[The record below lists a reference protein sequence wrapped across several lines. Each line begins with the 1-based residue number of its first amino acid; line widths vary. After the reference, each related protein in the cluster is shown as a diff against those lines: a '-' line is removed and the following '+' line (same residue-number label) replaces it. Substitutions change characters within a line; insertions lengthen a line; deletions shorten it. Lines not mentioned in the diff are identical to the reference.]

1 MKVNDTLIKFIN
13 DLDNYSNKTL
23 ADEVKERL
31 NKHLDSY
38 LKDLYTSYVQL
49 VMTPGKRKLAKELA
63 RDGNKS
69 KKRSFRDNQR

>member
-13 DLDNYSNKTL
+13 DLDNYSDKTL

>member
-13 DLDNYSNKTL
+13 DLDNYSDKAL

-69 KKRSFRDNQR
+69 KKRSFRDNQC